1 MAIVVL
7 ALALVVVVDRVLADG
22 SSGPA
27 TNFADRLFEQ
37 PREDGVYL
45 LGNSMFKTGI
55 DPALI
60 ADGLPTETPVDFEY
74 HNGHYTNL
82 WYLIAKSALGKTEA
96 DPRVVVWGF
105 RPHFAADPAFRV
117 NTLNDT
123 DLFVFDDPLYAGLSA
138 GVDFTTP
145 PAFSSANVKLEL
157 AERSGLYGRRSAA
170 GERVS
175 SESLVAGVEVLDW
188 AGISF
193 ADRLRDSVL
202 SGERSLADEITRLVT
217 DGEVVLTE
225 ELVIDDEGDFIR
237 GPRRAFDAG
246 YAPATAL
253 AIADANLRQ
262 LVILWRPRIA
272 AEGSPNPIDDLFI
285 AEAIAWFDDHEIPY
299 VDLYSDDR
307 ITIDYFASGDHYNED
322 GRREISEIVGQ
333 ALLHE
338 FYAND

>member
-1 MAIVVL
+1 VAIVVL

-175 SESLVAGVEVLDW
+175 SESLVA
-188 AGISF
+188 
-193 ADRLRDSVL
+193 
-202 SGERSLADEITRLVT
+202 